1 MKKFYLLTTMLLVV
15 LFSAKSQVYPSTIGL
30 RTSAG
35 NYGIGPEISF
45 QQGLGDLNRVEV
57 GAGFSTDNNFNRLG
71 ISGAF
76 HVLGYIDSGFSG
88 FAGPGAQVWMYSFSA
103 AINGDQLV
111 RDGSAVGAAL
121 GAQVGVEYDF
131 NEEVDLPFTVS
142 VDSRPMFNF
151 VRDYSGFEFTLGVS
165 IRYTF

>member
-1 MKKFYLLTTMLLVV
+1 
-15 LFSAKSQVYPSTIGL
+15 
-30 RTSAG
+30 
-35 NYGIGPEISF
+35 
-45 QQGLGDLNRVEV
+45 
-57 GAGFSTDNNFNRLG
+57 
-71 ISGAF
+71 
-76 HVLGYIDSGFSG
+76 
-88 FAGPGAQVWMYSFSA
+88 MYSFSA